1 MVDSNHIQFMWR
13 ALEEAEKAAK
23 QGEVPVG
30 AILVDDKL
38 SILSR
43 AHNHVIFSNDPTA
56 HAEIL
61 AIRKA
66 TNLLKNYRLPD
77 TTLYVS
83 VEPCLMCAGAI
94 LHARIKK
101 LVFGTFDPKG
111 GAFGSLY
118 DVAKD
123 PRFNHRIEVVSGV
136 LANQC
141 KNLIQKFFEGRR

>member
-1 MVDSNHIQFMWR
+1 MRR

-38 SILSR
+38 NILSK
-43 AHNHVIFSNDPTA
+43 AHNQAIFLNDPTA
-56 HAEIL
+56 HAEMM

-66 TNLLKNYRLPD
+66 TSLLKNYRLSD

-94 LHARIKK
+94 LHARIRK
-101 LVFGTFDPKG
+101 LVFGTFDSKG

-118 DVAKD
+118 DVARD
-123 PRFNHRIEVVSGV
+123 PRLNHRIEVVSGI
-136 LANQC
+136 LADEC
-141 KNLIQKFFEGRR
+141 KNLIKKFFEDKR